1 MYYVKNKQK
10 NKQTK
15 IETNLGIKNKSL
27 RNLEKMKYTFT
38 WSWYDLPSIR
48 RMGFHH
54 IEPFQ
59 SLLSLVNAGPLVTRL
74 QDTNFVIIP
83 LTVTV

>member
-27 RNLEKMKYTFT
+27 RNLAKMRYAFT
-38 WSWYDLPSIR
+38 
-48 RMGFHH
+48 
-54 IEPFQ
+54 
-59 SLLSLVNAGPLVTRL
+59 
-74 QDTNFVIIP
+74 
-83 LTVTV
+83 